1 MATNTGLKYI
11 ICDVAGKKHGKTT
24 FLKLVA
30 KILNAQPGS
39 TTTVLATRWLN
50 DECFVWT
57 DHKTG
62 KTILV
67 QTKGDDAPSFAH
79 TLNYLKNHKAANM
92 PDVDIIL
99 CARHTMGQTKKVVR
113 HISTQYNFEELDFTH
128 MYPNNFNWS
137 RPAVGITHNIL
148 AKAIYDILMTL

>member
-11 ICDVAGKKHGKTT
+11 ICDVATKNHGKTT
-24 FLKLVA
+24 FLKIVA
-30 KILNAQPGS
+30 NILKAHRGS
-39 TTTVLATRWLN
+39 TTTVLAKRWGN

-67 QTKGDDAPSFAH
+67 QTKGDDAPSFAY
-79 TLNYLKNHKAANM
+79 TLNYLKNHKGANV

-99 CARHTMGQTKKVVR
+99 CARHNYGQTKDVVQY
-113 HISTQYNFEELDFTH
+113 IAKQYNFVELDFTH
-128 MYPNNFNWS
+128 MYPQDFNWS
-137 RPAVGITHNIL
+137 QPAVGITHNIL
-148 AKAIYDILMTL
+148 AKAIYDSLLSL